1 MDSISLNGS
10 GSGDSS
16 DGVRIAKMDKIMEDL
31 FAELDDKKKQ
41 MLEDYNLLKKNVQEN
56 PYLKNALGVYENYFS
71 AQKKQVAALETLLKA
86 VPLVDQPE
94 IQREI
99 KRLTKYLIV

>member
-1 MDSISLNGS
+1 MDSNSESSGGGGS
-10 GSGDSS
+10 DS

-31 FAELDDKKKQ
+31 LAELDDKKNQ
-41 MLEDYNLLKKNVQEN
+41 MLEDYQLLKKNVQEN
-56 PYLKNALGVYENYFS
+56 SYLKNALGVYENYFS

-86 VPLVDQPE
+86 VPLADQPE

-99 KRLTKYLIV
+99 KRLKKYLVD

>member
-1 MDSISLNGS
+1 MDGGS
-10 GSGDSS
+10 SSGGLEDS

-41 MLEDYNLLKKNVQEN
+41 MLEDYIMLKQNIQEN
-56 PYLKNALGVYENYFS
+56 PYLKNALGVYENYFGTQ
-71 AQKKQVAALETLLKA
+71 QKQIAALETLLKM
-86 VPLVDQPE
+86 VPSVDRPE

-99 KRLTKYLIV
+99 KRLKKYLVV